1 MACSLRGCAPG
12 LHCCPQQ
19 TPSSRTYITV
29 RCARTNVSSHH
40 IHYSNYFFD
49 WESGMRFLIR
59 QWTHRNAG
67 VLLAGVAFLLSASMG
82 VSCGGTTQM
91 QTLNMGTVNVS
102 MSDPPSCMAP
112 NGSSTSLTSFTH
124 VFITVRSVQAHIDPK
139 ADDNSSGWQELA
151 PQLANQPMQI
161 DLFAAPTNC
170 VLAQLGSASLPVG
183 SYQQIWLLLVSNNPA
198 AGAATPTKTNNACAG
213 NGFNCVM
220 LSDNSIHELQLSS
233 QDNTGLKIPPGQIVG
248 GPIQVTA
255 GQSVDLNIDFNAC
268 ASIVQEGNGT
278 FRLKPTLTA
287 GVVSTNNSGIGG
299 QVVDS
304 VTKKPISG
312 NVIVALERPDSMGID
327 RIVMQTAVDSNG
339 NFRFCPLPTGTFD
352 VVVVALGTANLPYN
366 ATAVVNVPN
375 GTNLNI
381 IPLVA
386 ETGATGPAILQ
397 GFVTAKTA
405 TAGATADVTLA
416 ALQTIN
422 VSSSVTRQLTIPL
435 QNTQATATSPAVV
448 STGLISITDSKNC
461 PMGSPTG
468 ANCAQ
473 YTLVV
478 PASNPSVGI
487 FVAGGF
493 TFSAP
498 ASGDVLFSVDANAA
512 VPMTAPMN
520 GGKADCTPSEIV
532 TSTDASTPPKP
543 LKVTPA
549 MTTNVARTDF
559 TGCS

>member
-1 MACSLRGCAPG
+1 MISSVLFRFKERPIPYFLSIFVMIVVAVAIISCSGNSSMQG
-12 LHCCPQQ
+12 
-19 TPSSRTYITV
+19 PS
-29 RCARTNVSSHH
+29 
-40 IHYSNYFFD
+40 
-49 WESGMRFLIR
+49 
-59 QWTHRNAG
+59 
-67 VLLAGVAFLLSASMG
+67 
-82 VSCGGTTQM
+82 
-91 QTLNMGTVNVS
+91 MGTVLVS
-102 MSDPPSCMAP
+102 ISDPPSCMPP
-112 NGSSTSLTSFTH
+112 NGNFTN
-124 VFITVRSVQAHIDPK
+124 VWITVRSVQAHTSAT
-139 ADDNSSGWQELA
+139 ADDNSAGWQELA
-151 PQLANQPMQI
+151 PQLASAPMQI
-161 DLFAAPTNC
+161 DLFSKEDTRC
-170 VLAQLGSASLPVG
+170 VLAELGSASLPVG
-183 SYQQIWLLLVSNNPA
+183 NLQQIRLVLLSNSPA
-198 AGAATPTKTNNACAG
+198 AGAAVPSPNACAG
-213 NGFNCVM
+213 HGFNCVVD
-220 LSDNSIHELQLSS
+220 SNGIHELVLSS
-233 QDNTGLKIPPGQIVG
+233 EAETGLKIPPGQIMG
-248 GPIQVTA
+248 GPIQVSA

-287 GVVSTNNSGIGG
+287 GVVSANTSGIGG

-312 NVIVALERPDSMGID
+312 NVIVALEQPDKTGVD
-327 RIVMQTAVDSNG
+327 RIVMQATVDPQG
-339 NFRFCPLPTGTFD
+339 NFRFCPLPMGTFD
-352 VVVVALGTANLPYN
+352 IVVVALGAANLPYN

-375 GTNLNI
+375 GTNLNV

-405 TAGATADVTLA
+405 TAGATVDVSLA
-416 ALQTIN
+416 ALQSIN

-435 QNTQATATSPAVV
+435 QNTQATAATPAVT

-478 PASNPSVGI
+478 PASNPSVGV
-487 FVAGGF
+487 FAAGGF

-498 ASGDVLFSVDANAA
+498 ASGDVLFSVDANAS
-512 VPMTAPMN
+512 VPMS
-520 GGKADCTPSEIV
+520 GGKTDCTPSEIV
-532 TSTDASTPPKP
+532 TSKDVNNLP

-549 MTTNVARTDF
+549 TTTDVARTDF